1 MEPDRALEGASER
14 AFRPA
19 PATLREGHGPIPR
32 PLRVATAD
40 APPPHGAG
48 VPGHPARALG
58 ETGSGVGGGRR
69 GGARTHLLVA
79 LTLALLTL
87 LAFWVAG
94 DRLLPTAVLLPVI
107 GALAIVQIA
116 LQGLFYM
123 HLRWDRRLFGLVFAA
138 AALLG
143 AFIAWAA
150 WYLLASHLGR
160 T

>member
-1 MEPDRALEGASER
+1 MASGRGAGR
-14 AFRPA
+14 AFRHQ
-19 PATLREGHGPIPR
+19 PATLRGRHGPMPQ
-32 PLRVATAD
+32 PLRVGAAD
-40 APPPHGAG
+40 AGPPHGAG
-48 VPGHPARALG
+48 VPGQESRGLG
-58 ETGSGVGGGRR
+58 ETGAGVGGGRR

-94 DRLLPTAVLLPVI
+94 ARLVPTAVLFPMI
-107 GALAIVQIA
+107 GALAVVQIA
-116 LQGLFYM
+116 LQALFYM
-123 HLRWDRRLFGLVFAA
+123 HLRWDRRLFGLVFTA

-150 WYLLASHLGR
+150 WYLLASHVGR